1 MNKNRTLIFALILVV
16 ISSFVSGCTDSSSTS
31 QSIQTYE
38 EQELATI
45 EVRDMAGRT
54 VEVPENVERVVA
66 IGAGTLRQIAYL
78 GAMDMVVG
86 VESSEKDDSDT
97 INAVYKLIYIDEMAD
112 LAEVGPSHGGD
123 PELIAGAEPDVIFFG
138 SSGGDVSDA
147 EDYQTK
153 TGIPVIYMDGGDLA
167 DGDREILYE
176 TWQIYGKVLG
186 KTDRA
191 NELQEYTEQVI
202 ADLNTRTEDIS
213 DEEKPIAFPCGLSY
227 RGGRGFLST
236 QYPFASFDFINAK
249 HALEEGGVDNESIES
264 YAFIVSQENLFSWN
278 PDAIFVDLSNLDT
291 VVSDVERNPSY
302 KDIKAFEEN
311 NVYGFLPVSSYSRNY
326 ENVLINS
333 YFMGSVLYPD
343 NFEDVDIDEKAD
355 EIYEMFLGEAAYD
368 KVKEELG
375 GGVRQLSF

>member
-1 MNKNRTLIFALILVV
+1 MKKNTTIFLILALV
-16 ISSFVSGCTDSSSTS
+16 IVSAFVSGCTDSSSTS
-31 QSIQTYE
+31 QSLQTYE
-38 EQELATI
+38 E
-45 EVRDMAGRT
+45 EVETVQITDMAGRT
-54 VEVPENVERVVA
+54 VEVPANVEKVVA
-66 IGAGTLRQIAYL
+66 VGAGTLRQIAYL

-86 VESSEKDDSDT
+86 VESNEKDDSDT
-97 INAVYKLIYIDEMAD
+97 INAVYKLVYLDEMAD

-167 DGDREILYE
+167 DEDREILYD

-186 KTDRA
+186 KTERA

-202 ADLNTRTEDIS
+202 ADLNARTETIS

-236 QYPFASFDFINAK
+236 QYPFASFDFINAR
-249 HALEEGGVDNESIES
+249 HALEEGGIDDDTIKS
-264 YAFIVSQENLFSWN
+264 YAFTVSQENLFSWN
-278 PDAIFVDLSNLDT
+278 PDVIFADLSNLGT

-343 NFEDVDIDEKAD
+343 NFEDIDIDEKAD
-355 EIYEMFLGEAAYD
+355 EIYEMFLGEPAYD
-368 KVKEELG
+368 SVKEENG